1 MFYSLADGADGAR
14 YYDVHSIADM
24 RHERAILAYE
34 MNGARL
40 SLLHGASWRLRC
52 ENELGFKTIKWTT
65 AVEFAHAFPILARA
79 RVATTRITNFSAI
92 GCRSE

>member
-1 MFYSLADGADGAR
+1 VFYSLADGADGAR

-24 RHERAILAYE
+24 RHERTILAYE

-40 SLLHGASWRLRC
+40 SLLHGASWRPRC

-79 RVATTRITNFSAI
+79 WVATTRITNFSAI